1 MLHALLF
8 LGCIISIEIFLN
20 LNFLNHLKKIISLTK
35 KVLLVMSNKEISDH
49 WKERVIPTYAL
60 QLMKYSLT
68 ILLILLMIIAVF
80 LGISLLE
87 SNFIVYILSFAGILE
102 SIVFVFLYL
111 KIRSFLFKWIITLGC
126 NKNCIN

>member
-8 LGCIISIEIFLN
+8 LGCVISIEIFLN
-20 LNFLNHLKKIISLTK
+20 LNFLNHLNKIISITR

-49 WKERVIPTYAL
+49 WKERVTPTYAL

-111 KIRSFLFKWIITLGC
+111 KIRSFLFK
-126 NKNCIN
+126 

>member
-111 KIRSFLFKWIITLGC
+111 KIRSFLFK
-126 NKNCIN
+126 

>member
-8 LGCIISIEIFLN
+8 LGCAISIEIFLN

-68 ILLILLMIIAVF
+68 VLLILLMIIAVF

-87 SNFIVYILSFAGILE
+87 SNFITYIFSFIGILE

-111 KIRSFLFKWIITLGC
+111 KIRTFLFK
-126 NKNCIN
+126 

>member
-68 ILLILLMIIAVF
+68 VLLILLMIIA
-80 LGISLLE
+80 I
-87 SNFIVYILSFAGILE
+87 
-102 SIVFVFLYL
+102 
-111 KIRSFLFKWIITLGC
+111 
-126 NKNCIN
+126 CI

>member
-68 ILLILLMIIAVF
+68 VLLILLMIIAVF
-80 LGISLLE
+80 LGISLFEL
-87 SNFIVYILSFAGILE
+87 NFIVYIFSLIGILE
-102 SIVFVFLYL
+102 SIVFIFLYL
-111 KIRSFLFKWIITLGC
+111 KIRSFLLK
-126 NKNCIN
+126 